1 MTPTEST
8 PSCNAVRILT
18 HEEFAAKHPRPP
30 NPDNV
35 RNARLYITPIDR
47 QQDVDIDRQPPV
59 PIDRRAHITYRVQM
73 PKIDVARLNAL
84 RPKPKPLENPPDPVR
99 TPSDDGEDPMEED
112 REEKLQ
118 AVDFKV
124 ESLMSFG
131 RSHWCRSTPDFE
143 HRSTSPNPNRSTGS
157 PEHRPMTPTE
167 STASCNAVRIL
178 THEEFAAKH
187 PHPPNP
193 DNVRITRRND
203 TAIDRQTEAAID
215 RHTPAPIDR

>member
-1 MTPTEST
+1 
-8 PSCNAVRILT
+8 
-18 HEEFAAKHPRPP
+18 
-30 NPDNV
+30 
-35 RNARLYITPIDR
+35 
-47 QQDVDIDRQPPV
+47 
-59 PIDRRAHITYRVQM
+59 
-73 PKIDVARLNAL
+73 
-84 RPKPKPLENPPDPVR
+84 
-99 TPSDDGEDPMEED
+99 
-112 REEKLQ
+112 
-118 AVDFKV
+118 
-124 ESLMSFG
+124 MSFG

-143 HRSTSPNPNRSTGS
+143 HRSTSPSPNRSTGS
-157 PEHRPMTPTE
+157 SEHQPMTPTE